1 MKLRNNPRSNN
12 QLRDIIRSN
21 KYNTVTT
28 SPTTREKRN
37 ILRLKITNSINNRI
51 FCYKFHQERF
61 PLDRNEISKNI
72 SSSMNL
78 SRVVVCKLWCIVVE
92 DDDGKGMV
100 LYKLIIC
107 HLLINVPLQ
116 AAR

>member
-37 ILRLKITNSINNRI
+37 ILRLKITNSINIVYFVINFI
-51 FCYKFHQERF
+51 ER
-61 PLDRNEISKNI
+61 D
-72 SSSMNL
+72 
-78 SRVVVCKLWCIVVE
+78 SRWIETKYRKI
-92 DDDGKGMV
+92 
-100 LYKLIIC
+100 YR
-107 HLLINVPLQ
+107 
-116 AAR
+116 AR